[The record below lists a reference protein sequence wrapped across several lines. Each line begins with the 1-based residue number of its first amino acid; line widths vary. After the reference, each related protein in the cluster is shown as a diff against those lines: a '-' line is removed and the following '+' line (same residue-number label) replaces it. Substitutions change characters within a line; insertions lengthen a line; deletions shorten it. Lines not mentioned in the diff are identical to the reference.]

1 MLIKI
6 LLTNK
11 KDFQNIYICIYI
23 RGLFGKSE
31 IFSSQINPAAL
42 KIEVRRR
49 RMKTVNLPSNG
60 QRSRS
65 WIDLLPIHGSR
76 SLPRRTCW
84 FHGFDFRSDPEH
96 KFKWMVCLTSYF
108 VIYHIVDFLLIYKY
122 WWWRIYSLL
131 NTHLCIDG
139 EAMVWHGVT
148 VWHTK
153 MQWSRFIVEK
163 QNLVETI
170 KAWPV

>member
-1 MLIKI
+1 M
-6 LLTNK
+6 
-11 KDFQNIYICIYI
+11 
-23 RGLFGKSE
+23 
-31 IFSSQINPAAL
+31 
-42 KIEVRRR
+42 IEVRRR

-60 QRSRS
+60 QRSRP

-139 EAMVWHGVT
+139 EAMVWYGVT

-153 MQWSRFIVEK
+153 MQWSRFLVEK
-163 QNLVETI
+163 QNLVVTI
-170 KAWPV
+170 KAQLE